1 MVISVVN
8 TNISEVSIDEFF
20 HNTEISVLNICHEM
34 EMYNTRYKYLN
45 EAESEQKKDS
55 VFKKFVE
62 TIKQKAIELFNKAY
76 QSILSIYN
84 NFYAKKNKK
93 AAEKVSSKDVAN
105 YMYSKITKNDLV
117 LYDTLNM
124 KVDIDQTDLK
134 TVQDFMDSFKI
145 DKSASKNEIEKAIQG
160 STNNKSSIRLLNDE
174 KKSFLDDINK
184 QYKDGSISV
193 EEKTTKIKL
202 LMNRYT
208 AELKC
213 QVHNNKTYISII
225 NELIKLGPISDK
237 NNRLDNNDSKP
248 EDEFDK
254 EQSNQDDKDNSS
266 NDSKPEDEFDKE
278 QSNQDDKDNS
288 SNDSKP
294 EDEFGKNRFNFQS
307 KYNSYHKQRIFKEL
321 KSYINSED
329 YNAAVNLII
338 DCLEIDPSGKLSDSL
353 INYGEKIDS
362 NFLYRDRYARKAKAG
377 EKPYRE
383 PKSKWNMSYLSTQMN
398 LFWRGFRTRSQYEY
412 LKQVAKYVYGNK
424 S

>member
-1 MVISVVN
+1 MVISVSS
-8 TNISEVSIDEFF
+8 NISEASIDEFF
-20 HNTEISVLNICHEM
+20 HNTEVSVLNVCHEM
-34 EMYNTRYKYLN
+34 EMYNARYKYFN
-45 EAESEQKKDS
+45 ESDGNKKDS

-124 KVDIDQTDLK
+124 KVDIDQTDLNS
-134 TVQDFMDSFKI
+134 VQDFMNSFKI

-160 STNNKSSIRLLNDE
+160 STNNKSSIKLLNDE

-193 EEKTTKIKL
+193 EEKTTKIKR

-213 QVHNNKTYISII
+213 QVHNNKTYISVI
-225 NELIKLGPISDK
+225 NELIKSGPISDSNEDK
-237 NNRLDNNDSKP
+237 SNQSNNSSERKLLTSSPESLGNTTDIKP
-248 EDEFDK
+248 EE
-254 EQSNQDDKDNSS
+254 EQPDKDKLDQTNNSS
-266 NDSKPEDEFDKE
+266 NDTKSKQNED
-278 QSNQDDKDNS
+278 SN
-288 SNDSKP
+288 
-294 EDEFGKNRFNFQS
+294 KNKSDQS
-307 KYNSYHKQRIFKEL
+307 KGSSYNKQELFKEL
-321 KSYINSED
+321 KEYIDDGEED
-329 YNAAVNLII
+329 YIISLIT
-338 DCLEIDPSGKLSDSL
+338 DSLQDDPSGKLSDSL
-353 INYGEKIDS
+353 IRYGKKLDS
-362 NFLYRDRYARKAKAG
+362 EFLYKDKYARKAKAG
-377 EKPYRE
+377 EVPYRE
-383 PKSKWNMSYLSTQMN
+383 EKSKWNESYLNVQIN
-398 LFWRGFRTRSQYEY
+398 LFRRGFRTRSQYEY
-412 LKQVAKYVYGNK
+412 IKRVANYVYGNK

>member
-1 MVISVVN
+1 MVISV
-8 TNISEVSIDEFF
+8 TNISESSINDLF
-20 HNTEISVLNICHEM
+20 HEAEIFTLNLCHEM
-34 EMYNTRYKYLN
+34 EIYNARCEFLN

-93 AAEKVSSKDVAN
+93 VAEKVSSKDIAN

-160 STNNKSSIRLLNDE
+160 STNNRSSIKLLNDE

-193 EEKTTKIKL
+193 EEKTAKIKL

-213 QVHNNKTYISII
+213 QVHNNKTYISVI
-225 NELIKLGPISDK
+225 NELIKSGPISDK
-237 NNRLDNNDSKP
+237 INRLDNNDSKP

-254 EQSNQDDKDNSS
+254 EQSNQ
-266 NDSKPEDEFDKE
+266 
-278 QSNQDDKDNS
+278 DKDNS

-307 KYNSYHKQRIFKEL
+307 KDNSYHKQRIFKEL
-321 KSYINSED
+321 KNCINSED
-329 YNAAVNLII
+329 YSAAANLII
-338 DCLEIDPSGKLSDSL
+338 DCLETDPSGKLSDSL

-362 NFLYRDRYARKAKAG
+362 NFLYQDKYARKAKAG

-383 PKSKWNMSYLSTQMN
+383 AKSKWDMSYLNAQMN
-398 LFWRGFRTRSQYEY
+398 LFLRGFRTRSQYEY

>member
-1 MVISVVN
+1 MVISVSN
-8 TNISEVSIDEFF
+8 NISEVSINEFF
-20 HNTEISVLNICHEM
+20 HNTEISVLNLCHEM
-34 EMYNTRYKYLN
+34 EMYNARCEFLN

-55 VFKKFVE
+55 VFKKFIE

-93 AAEKVSSKDVAN
+93 VAEKVSSKDVAN

-134 TVQDFMDSFKI
+134 TVQDFMNSFKI

-193 EEKTTKIKL
+193 EKKTTKIKL

-213 QVHNNKTYISII
+213 QVHNNKTYISVI
-225 NELIKLGPISDK
+225 NELIKSGPISDK

-248 EDEFDK
+248 EGEFDK
-254 EQSNQDDKDNSS
+254 EQSNQ
-266 NDSKPEDEFDKE
+266 
-278 QSNQDDKDNS
+278 DKDNS

-307 KYNSYHKQRIFKEL
+307 KDNSYHKQRIFKEL
-321 KSYINSED
+321 KNCINSED
-329 YNAAVNLII
+329 YSAAVNLII
-338 DCLEIDPSGKLSDSL
+338 DCLETDPSGKLSDSL

-362 NFLYRDRYARKAKAG
+362 NFLYQDKYARKAKAG

-383 PKSKWNMSYLSTQMN
+383 AKSKWDMSYLNAQMN
-398 LFWRGFRTRSQYEY
+398 LFLRGFRTRSQYEY
-412 LKQVAKYVYGNK
+412 LKQVAKHVYGNK

>member
-1 MVISVVN
+1 MVISVSN
-8 TNISEVSIDEFF
+8 NISEVSINEFF
-20 HNTEISVLNICHEM
+20 HNAEISVLNICHEM
-34 EMYNTRYKYLN
+34 EMYNARCEFLN

-160 STNNKSSIRLLNDE
+160 STNNRSSIKLLNDE

-184 QYKDGSISV
+184 QYKDGSIGV
-193 EEKTTKIKL
+193 EEKTAKIKL

-213 QVHNNKTYISII
+213 QVHNNKTYISVI
-225 NELIKLGPISDK
+225 NEMIKSGPISDK

-248 EDEFDK
+248 KDEFDK
-254 EQSNQDDKDNSS
+254 EQSNQYKDNSS
-266 NDSKPEDEFDKE
+266 NDTKSKQNEDSNKDKS
-278 QSNQDDKDNS
+278 QNNDSSNNDKDETDGLN
-288 SNDSKP
+288 
-294 EDEFGKNRFNFQS
+294 
-307 KYNSYHKQRIFKEL
+307 
-321 KSYINSED
+321 
-329 YNAAVNLII
+329 II
-338 DCLEIDPSGKLSDSL
+338 DFNEFKKYVEEEDIDQIFYMIADYVEYDYSGKSPDFLVKYAEKRIPGLFTKFVVKDKYERYRKNNPRLENKSDWT
-353 INYGEKIDS
+353 
-362 NFLYRDRYARKAKAG
+362 KA
-377 EKPYRE
+377 YLNRE
-383 PKSKWNMSYLSTQMN
+383 TTKFATC
-398 LFWRGFRTRSQYEY
+398 GRTRDQYNHI
-412 LKQVAKYVYGNK
+412 KKVAKYLHGK

>member
-1 MVISVVN
+1 MVISVSN
-8 TNISEVSIDEFF
+8 NISEISIDEFF

-34 EMYNTRYKYLN
+34 EMYNARYRYLN
-45 EAESEQKKDS
+45 EADNDKKDS
-55 VFKKFVE
+55 MFKKFVE

-160 STNNKSSIRLLNDE
+160 STNNRSSIKLLNDE

-193 EEKTTKIKL
+193 EEKTAKIKL

-213 QVHNNKTYISII
+213 QVHNNKTYISVI
-225 NELIKLGPISDK
+225 NELIKLGPISDT
-237 NNRLDNNDSKP
+237 
-248 EDEFDK
+248 
-254 EQSNQDDKDNSS
+254 EQSNQSNNSS
-266 NDSKPEDEFDKE
+266 NDTVPERDDSDKNN
-278 QSNQDDKDNS
+278 SNQDKDNYS
-288 SNDSKP
+288 DYSFEKAVESKNYIKILQKIANSLRSDS
-294 EDEFGKNRFNFQS
+294 
-307 KYNSYHKQRIFKEL
+307 
-321 KSYINSED
+321 
-329 YNAAVNLII
+329 
-338 DCLEIDPSGKLSDSL
+338 SGKTADSMA
-353 INYGEKIDS
+353 NYAEKMIPDL
-362 NFLYRDRYARKAKAG
+362 FTKLVDERDVKNNVW
-377 EKPYRE
+377 ETD
-383 PKSKWNMSYLSTQMN
+383 KSKWNEQYIGIQSLEFTM
-398 LFWRGFRTRSQYEY
+398 GCGTREQFNH

>member
-1 MVISVVN
+1 MVISVSS
-8 TNISEVSIDEFF
+8 NISEISINEFF
-20 HNTEISVLNICHEM
+20 HNTEISVLNLCHEM
-34 EMYNTRYKYLN
+34 EIYNARCEFLN

-93 AAEKVSSKDVAN
+93 VAEKVSSKDVAN

-160 STNNKSSIRLLNDE
+160 STNNKSSIKLLNDE
-174 KKSFLDDINK
+174 KKGFLDDINK

-213 QVHNNKTYISII
+213 QVHNNKTYISVI
-225 NELIKLGPISDK
+225 NELIKSGPISDK

-254 EQSNQDDKDNSS
+254 EQSNQD
-266 NDSKPEDEFDKE
+266 
-278 QSNQDDKDNS
+278 KDNS

-307 KYNSYHKQRIFKEL
+307 KDNSYHKQRIFKEL
-321 KSYINSED
+321 KNCINSED
-329 YNAAVNLII
+329 YSAAVNLII
-338 DCLEIDPSGKLSDSL
+338 DCLETDPSGKLSDSL

-362 NFLYRDRYARKAKAG
+362 NFLYQDKYARKAKAG

-383 PKSKWNMSYLSTQMN
+383 AKSKWDMSYLNAQMN
-398 LFWRGFRTRSQYEY
+398 LFLRGFRTRSQYEY

>member
-1 MVISVVN
+1 MVISV
-8 TNISEVSIDEFF
+8 TNISESSVNEFF

-34 EMYNTRYKYLN
+34 EMYNARCEFLN
-45 EAESEQKKDS
+45 EAETEQKKDS
-55 VFKKFVE
+55 MFKKFVE

-160 STNNKSSIRLLNDE
+160 STNNRSSIKLLNDE

-193 EEKTTKIKL
+193 EEKTAKIKL

-213 QVHNNKTYISII
+213 QVHNNKTYISVI
-225 NELIKLGPISDK
+225 NELIKSGPISDK

-254 EQSNQDDKDNSS
+254 EQSNQDKDNSS
-266 NDSKPEDEFDKE
+266 NDSK
-278 QSNQDDKDNS
+278 S
-288 SNDSKP
+288 

-307 KYNSYHKQRIFKEL
+307 KDNSYHKQRIFKEL
-321 KSYINSED
+321 KNYINSED
-329 YNAAVNLII
+329 YYAAVNLII
-338 DCLEIDPSGKLSDSL
+338 DCLETDPSGKLSDSL

-362 NFLYRDRYARKAKAG
+362 NFLYQDKYARKAKAG

-383 PKSKWNMSYLSTQMN
+383 AKSKWDMSYLNVQMN
-398 LFWRGFRTRSQYEY
+398 LFLRGFRTRSQYEY

>member
-1 MVISVVN
+1 MVISV
-8 TNISEVSIDEFF
+8 TNISESSVNEFF

-34 EMYNTRYKYLN
+34 EMYNARCEFLN
-45 EAESEQKKDS
+45 EAETEQKKDS
-55 VFKKFVE
+55 MFKKFVE

-84 NFYAKKNKK
+84 NFYAKKSKK

-160 STNNKSSIRLLNDE
+160 STNNRSSIKLLNDE

-184 QYKDGSISV
+184 QYKDGSIGV
-193 EEKTTKIKL
+193 EEKTAKIKL

-213 QVHNNKTYISII
+213 QVHNNKTYISVI
-225 NELIKLGPISDK
+225 NELIKSGPISDK

-254 EQSNQDDKDNSS
+254 EQSNQDKDNSS
-266 NDSKPEDEFDKE
+266 NDSK
-278 QSNQDDKDNS
+278 S
-288 SNDSKP
+288 

-307 KYNSYHKQRIFKEL
+307 KDNSYHKQRIFKEL
-321 KSYINSED
+321 KNYINSED
-329 YNAAVNLII
+329 YYAAVNLII
-338 DCLEIDPSGKLSDSL
+338 DCLETDPSGKLSDSL

-362 NFLYRDRYARKAKAG
+362 NFLYQDKYARKAKAG

-383 PKSKWNMSYLSTQMN
+383 AKSKWDMSYLNVQMN
-398 LFWRGFRTRSQYEY
+398 LFLRGFRTRSQYEY

>member
-34 EMYNTRYKYLN
+34 EMYNARYKYLN

-55 VFKKFVE
+55 MFKKFVE

-160 STNNKSSIRLLNDE
+160 STNNRSSIKLLNDE

-193 EEKTTKIKL
+193 EEKTAKIKL

-213 QVHNNKTYISII
+213 QVHNNKTYISAI
-225 NELIKLGPISDK
+225 NELIKSGPISDK

-254 EQSNQDDKDNSS
+254 EQSNQD
-266 NDSKPEDEFDKE
+266 
-278 QSNQDDKDNS
+278 KDNS

-307 KYNSYHKQRIFKEL
+307 KDNSYHKQRIFKEL
-321 KSYINSED
+321 KNCINSED
-329 YNAAVNLII
+329 YSAAVNLII
-338 DCLEIDPSGKLSDSL
+338 DCLETDPSGKLSDSL

-362 NFLYRDRYARKAKAG
+362 NFLYQDKYARKAKAG

-383 PKSKWNMSYLSTQMN
+383 AKSKWDMSYLNAQMN
-398 LFWRGFRTRSQYEY
+398 LFLRGFRTRSQYEY
-412 LKQVAKYVYGNK
+412 LKQVAKHVYGNK

>member
-1 MVISVVN
+1 MVISVSN
-8 TNISEVSIDEFF
+8 NISEVSINEFF
-20 HNTEISVLNICHEM
+20 HNTEISVLNLCHEM
-34 EMYNTRYKYLN
+34 EMYNARCEFLN

-55 VFKKFVE
+55 VFKKFIE

-93 AAEKVSSKDVAN
+93 VAEKVSSKDVAN

-134 TVQDFMDSFKI
+134 TVQDFMNSFKI

-213 QVHNNKTYISII
+213 QVHNNKTYISVI
-225 NELIKLGPISDK
+225 NELIKSGPISDK

-248 EDEFDK
+248 EGEFDK
-254 EQSNQDDKDNSS
+254 EQSNQ
-266 NDSKPEDEFDKE
+266 
-278 QSNQDDKDNS
+278 DKDNS

-307 KYNSYHKQRIFKEL
+307 KDNSYHKQRIFKEL
-321 KSYINSED
+321 KNCINSED
-329 YNAAVNLII
+329 YSAAVNLII
-338 DCLEIDPSGKLSDSL
+338 DCLETDPSGKLSDSL

-362 NFLYRDRYARKAKAG
+362 NFLYQDKYARKAKAG

-383 PKSKWNMSYLSTQMN
+383 AKSKWDMSYLNAQMN
-398 LFWRGFRTRSQYEY
+398 LFLRGFRTRSQYEY
-412 LKQVAKYVYGNK
+412 LKQVAKHVYGNK